1 MWAVT
6 AAAPGLALTMHPPV
20 KTGQMLVVPD
30 RPWETS
36 EKDTS
41 HWPRSWASFSLFSCI
56 VYSRSNR

>member
-1 MWAVT
+1 VWAVT

-41 HWPRSWASFSLFSCI
+41 HWPRSWASFSLF
-56 VYSRSNR
+56 